1 MDSRVNSIDDSWLL
15 LVSAAKTLCFYEMLK
30 VIHASCGESP
40 EQDDTPSVAQSLSLS
55 VWKPKNNSEPFLK
68 SNNSKKALCE
78 LQKSSTCRDWV
89 ARSEELQYHVE
100 EWMISRWEWLPFF
113 FYSSEEPLDHLVLQ
127 SIESNK
133 SGRRNVIVK
142 KPCVFSGLLSSI
154 SSEGSAVWLNS
165 YMCWCM
171 SFFFPFSFW
180 SSRNSI
186 FLSSS
191 VANWSLPRRN

>member
-40 EQDDTPSVAQSLSLS
+40 EQDD
-55 VWKPKNNSEPFLK
+55 SEPFLK

-100 EWMISRWEWLPFF
+100 E
-113 FYSSEEPLDHLVLQ
+113 
-127 SIESNK
+127 
-133 SGRRNVIVK
+133 
-142 KPCVFSGLLSSI
+142 
-154 SSEGSAVWLNS
+154 
-165 YMCWCM
+165 
-171 SFFFPFSFW
+171 
-180 SSRNSI
+180 
-186 FLSSS
+186 
-191 VANWSLPRRN
+191 